1 MENSSEVSPDVM
13 EQKLETNG
21 TTNGSK
27 VCTQLRCCF
36 VISLQ
41 CIGVVELV
49 FTHFSFRLRT
59 NQSYRVQ
66 EESDSTEPE
75 ETPVESSKT
84 KAPSE
89 DVTEESVKEAE

>member
-1 MENSSEVSPDVM
+1 MAPLTALRFVHSNIFG
-13 EQKLETNG
+13 LE
-21 TTNGSK
+21 
-27 VCTQLRCCF
+27 LRCCF